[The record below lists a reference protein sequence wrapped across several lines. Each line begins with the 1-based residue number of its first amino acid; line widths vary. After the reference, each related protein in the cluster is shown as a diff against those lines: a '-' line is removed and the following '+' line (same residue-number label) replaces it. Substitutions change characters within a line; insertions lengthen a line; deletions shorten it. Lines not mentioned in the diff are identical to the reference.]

1 MHGHHHDKHHMH
13 EEFSGGEY
21 GFATAADRDRFIGA
35 MRGRGGGRGRGRGRG
50 WGGDSGRHGGFGPGF
65 GRGPRAGRGDVRAA
79 ILALLAEE
87 PMHGYQIITELTE
100 RSRGVWQPSP
110 GSVYPT
116 LQVMEDQGLVTAEK
130 SEGRRVFT
138 LTEAGRA
145 EAATLADAS
154 PPWEEAARSADRSLV
169 DLRGLM
175 AEVARATMQVARVA
189 SDRQVKAV
197 GEILDETRRKIYLIL
212 AEGSRIPT
220 TEADDEDTSTA
231 GPGAA
236 TAAGDA

>member
-50 WGGDSGRHGGFGPGF
+50 WGGDFGRHGGFGPRF

-100 RSRGVWQPSP
+100 RSRGVWRPSP

-116 LQVMEDQGLVTAEK
+116 LQVMEDQGLVTADK

-145 EAATLADAS
+145 EAEPGCRRIATLGRGGSSRRPLIGRPSRADGRGRRGDHAGRPDRLRPAS
-154 PPWEEAARSADRSLV
+154 QSSRRDPRPRPDVGSTWSSP
-169 DLRGLM
+169 
-175 AEVARATMQVARVA
+175 RV
-189 SDRQVKAV
+189 SDP
-197 GEILDETRRKIYLIL
+197 DH
-212 AEGSRIPT
+212 
-220 TEADDEDTSTA
+220 
-231 GPGAA
+231 
-236 TAAGDA
+236 